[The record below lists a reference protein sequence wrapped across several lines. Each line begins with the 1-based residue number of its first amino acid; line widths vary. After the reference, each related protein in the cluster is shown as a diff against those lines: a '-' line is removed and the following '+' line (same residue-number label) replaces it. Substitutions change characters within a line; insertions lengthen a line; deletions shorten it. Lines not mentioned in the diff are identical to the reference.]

1 MKKQQITLLEK
12 RTKKKLVWMRTAFL
26 LLVFTATALQGWAQ
40 NAENRQISLEM
51 KNEPL
56 GSALKQFSNVSG
68 YKVNFPSEDVAPY
81 RVTVSIY
88 QMSPFAALQKMLEGK
103 PFEYD
108 VTQNFITVRKVKA
121 TSTTASGKFRN
132 VGGQVVDES
141 GDPLPGANV
150 KVLNSPF
157 GAITDAE
164 GNFTCRVPV
173 DVHTLEVSFVGMQSE
188 KVSVKDRN
196 NVRVI
201 MHEDKQQLGDVIVT
215 GYQRISRERS
225 TAAFGFVD
233 SEQLNRQMHSDL
245 ASSLEGQVAGLR
257 MNINSNTGDMSPI
270 LRGVGTF
277 SHDVGTEPL
286 IVVDDMPTNL
296 RLSEINPYNVESIT
310 VLKDA
315 AAASIYG
322 ALAANGVIVVATMR
336 AKKEGAHVSI
346 NADWFITTK
355 PNFKSLNLA
364 STSDIIDYQTAV
376 FDANVAEKGSAANF
390 LSSFEYNYYNP
401 LFQLYLDHAN
411 GDITSGEVNATLRQ
425 WRNNDYYKEYRDN
438 AWRTAIT
445 QRYNVT
451 VSQKAGNSNHLLSFN
466 YEKDSQRVIS
476 GKSNKSR
483 RLFTFSARFARAGI
497 ENGPVIAVEN
507 YESIE
512 FAPVLLDKAFDLRS
526 APLGEKR
533 PQLRVGEFLLRYRPE
548 HGKAAVGVAAP
559 GDLRVE
565 RYPAAAAGTRSARAV
580 VRGIEMHFEQLGRYL
595 GSINFDAFAESKGVH
610 FSGGDFREG
619 QLPTAR
625 HRHVGDLLVPDN
637 AVYLQPLVRG
647 DERFFV
653 AFDVLTRKKRL
664 DYRGAGGRGSE
675 AGVLHRFALSLVFQ
689 FFAGRLH
696 CRKQTAFG
704 MQRTRS
710 RLFFRKVTLPHGEN
724 IPLGQNGQ
732 GRRILLCT
740 LFRLAPYLAPSGARY
755 DRAAHLERDV
765 RTLHTDR
772 GNLF

>member
-1 MKKQQITLLEK
+1 
-12 RTKKKLVWMRTAFL
+12 MRTAFL

-108 VTQNFITVRKVKA
+108 VKQNFITVRKVKA

-257 MNINSNTGDMSPI
+257 MNINLNTGDMSPI

-401 LFQLYLDHAN
+401 LFQLYLDQAN

-476 GKSNKSR
+476 GKSNKISLYYKSNYAVTNWLNLNAGVDVR
-483 RLFTFSARFARAGI
+483 MGRSYTPNSGYTSYTLQQRYERILDADGNHYTSPYVNVDTSPSYNGSVVRKTEGVSPYRTFGFNVLDAL
-497 ENGPVIAVEN
+497 E
-507 YESIE
+507 ESITKSHD
-512 FAPVLLDKAFDLRS
+512 VS
-526 APLGEKR
+526 IR
-533 PQLRVGEFLLRYRPE
+533 P
-548 HGKAAVGVAAP
+548 
-559 GDLRVE
+559 
-565 RYPAAAAGTRSARAV
+565 
-580 VRGIEMHFEQLGRYL
+580 
-595 GSINFDAFAESKGVH
+595 
-610 FSGGDFREG
+610 
-619 QLPTAR
+619 
-625 HRHVGDLLVPDN
+625 
-637 AVYLQPLVRG
+637 
-647 DERFFV
+647 FV
-653 AFDVLTRKKRL
+653 
-664 DYRGAGGRGSE
+664 
-675 AGVLHRFALSLVFQ
+675 SL
-689 FFAGRLH
+689 
-696 CRKQTAFG
+696 
-704 MQRTRS
+704 
-710 RLFFRKVTLPHGEN
+710 
-724 IPLGQNGQ
+724 
-732 GRRILLCT
+732 
-740 LFRLAPYLAPSGARY
+740 
-755 DRAAHLERDV
+755 
-765 RTLHTDR
+765 
-772 GNLF
+772 